1 MAEAEA
7 QLKAVVLQVTA
18 FAQNCS
24 VVWCA
29 RTNRG
34 VVVDPG
40 GDVDAIL
47 ASVAERSVT
56 VERVLLTHGHL
67 DHAGG
72 AAQVSAQLGV
82 PIEGP
87 HEADRFLLD
96 GIAQQAQAYGL
107 TGAEPCVP
115 DRWLVDGDTVAIG
128 EATLDVY
135 HTPGHSPGHVIF
147 HHPASQFALVGDVL
161 FQGSIGRSDLPGGN
175 HATLIRSVT
184 TKLWPLGDDVTFL
197 PGHGPPSTFGAERRS
212 NPFVGDAALGRGGGT

>member
-1 MAEAEA
+1 MAET

-47 ASVAERSVT
+47 ASVDEQKVT

-72 AAQVSAQLGV
+72 AAQVAARLGV

-96 GIAQQAQAYGL
+96 RIAEQAMAYGL
-107 TGAEPCVP
+107 GGAESCAP
-115 DRWLVDGDTVAIG
+115 DRWLVDGDTVAVG

-135 HTPGHSPGHVIF
+135 HCPGHSPGHVIF
-147 HHPASQFALVGDVL
+147 YHPASRFALVGDVL
-161 FQGSIGRSDLPGGN
+161 FQGSIGRTDLPGGD
-175 HATLIRSVT
+175 HATLMTSIT
-184 TKLWPLGDDVTFL
+184 TKLWPLGDDITFL

-212 NPFVGDAALGRGGGT
+212 NPFVGDAVLGRGAGG